1 MQNITKNNL
10 IYLSGGGN
18 EQQSLLL
25 DRYFFNKIPE
35 NGNFLYIPVALRGTE
50 LYPTAKHWMKKL
62 LELHKRID
70 INFETADDLSCYK
83 YEEVKKFDAIYIG
96 GGNTWGLMQ
105 ELRELSFDGYLAQY
119 LKDGGQV
126 YGGSAGAIVLGRKI
140 DTHDDENIMNMENAV
155 GFDIL
160 KNYSVACHYE
170 DEQSDRF
177 KEWALHNNSPIVCL
191 SEESGLVIEGNSVQ
205 CVGTKSCI
213 IYLADGNK
221 KEVQPQDSFEL

>member
-50 LYPTAKHWMKKL
+50 FYPTVKSWMKKL
-62 LELHKRID
+62 LELHNRTD
-70 INFETADDLSCYK
+70 VNFETADDLSCYK

-96 GGNTWGLMQ
+96 GGNTWSLMQ
-105 ELRELSFDGYLAQY
+105 ELGGSSFGDYLAQY
-119 LKDGGQV
+119 LKEGGQV

-140 DTHDDENIMNMENAV
+140 DTHDDENIIKLKDMS
-155 GFDIL
+155 GFDL
-160 KNYSVACHYE
+160 LSNYSVACHYK
-170 DEQSDRF
+170 DAQSNRF
-177 KEWALHNNSPIVCL
+177 EEWALQNNSPIVCL
-191 SEESGLVIEGNSVQ
+191 YEETGLVIESNSVQ

-221 KEVQPQDSFEL
+221 KEVRPQESFEL

>member
-62 LELHKRID
+62 LELHKRTD

-83 YEEVKKFDAIYIG
+83 YEDVKKFDAIYIG

-105 ELRELSFDGYLAQY
+105 ELRESSFDVYLAQY

-140 DTHDDENIMNMENAV
+140 DTHDDENIMNLEDVDSNNLVSNCLDLVAV
-155 GFDIL
+155 
-160 KNYSVACHYE
+160 SM
-170 DEQSDRF
+170 QSM
-177 KEWALHNNSPIVCL
+177 
-191 SEESGLVIEGNSVQ
+191 
-205 CVGTKSCI
+205 
-213 IYLADGNK
+213 K
-221 KEVQPQDSFEL
+221 K